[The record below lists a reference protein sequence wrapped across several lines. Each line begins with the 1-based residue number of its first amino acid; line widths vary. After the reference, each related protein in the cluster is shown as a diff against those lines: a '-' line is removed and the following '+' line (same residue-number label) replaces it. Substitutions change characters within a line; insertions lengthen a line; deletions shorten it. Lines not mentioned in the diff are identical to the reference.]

1 MMSRHW
7 AVDVLAGVGIGLL
20 IAALVLLSSFNS
32 TFIYRGF

>member
-1 MMSRHW
+1 MNREW
-7 AVDVLAGVGIGLL
+7 VVDVIVGIGIGVL

>member
-1 MMSRHW
+1 MNRQW
-7 AVDVLAGVGIGLL
+7 VVDVVVGIGIGLL

>member
-1 MMSRHW
+1 MNRQW
-7 AVDVLAGVGIGLL
+7 ALDLLAGVGIGLL

>member
-1 MMSRHW
+1 MRRQW
-7 AVDVLAGVGIGLL
+7 AIDLLAGIGIGLL

>member
-1 MMSRHW
+1 MIRDWMID
-7 AVDVLAGVGIGLL
+7 AIVGVGIGLA

>member
-1 MMSRHW
+1 MIREW
-7 AVDVLAGVGIGLL
+7 TLDLIVGVGIGLL

>member
-1 MMSRHW
+1 MRE
-7 AVDVLAGVGIGLL
+7 ALIDVAIGIAIGLA

>member
-1 MMSRHW
+1 MTRQR
-7 AVDVLAGVGIGLL
+7 AIDLFAGVGVGLL